1 MSRSAAEKRA
11 DLFFLRKGNNVRQAH
26 CLPLEMGIIK
36 CGRNMN
42 AKVQHK
48 NWTISF
54 KIFDDF
60 WRNPGRKLQQKLG
73 SEQLIIMRFLVET
86 KEVWIWNIDHAYYIY
101 FWDKI
106 PILWLNHFAELT
118 TNICKSQLCN
128 FWNKFQSRSLGF
140 GCEIGIY
147 SVLGPTPSRRLK
159 IVTNMYI

>member
-11 DLFFLRKGNNVRQAH
+11 DLFFLRKGNNVKQAH

-60 WRNPGRKLQQKLG
+60 
-73 SEQLIIMRFLVET
+73 
-86 KEVWIWNIDHAYYIY
+86 
-101 FWDKI
+101 
-106 PILWLNHFAELT
+106 
-118 TNICKSQLCN
+118 
-128 FWNKFQSRSLGF
+128 
-140 GCEIGIY
+140 
-147 SVLGPTPSRRLK
+147 
-159 IVTNMYI
+159 